1 MSNHWY
7 KGAVV
12 QSLCYQYTAVWQQC
26 MDPIFTS
33 QAETKHLLSALLAI
47 RLDITWK
54 DRITNTAVLKGIQ
67 MSTML
72 SLLRQ
77 CLLHWLG
84 HKQWIN
90 DESKRTSYT
99 QSYYLSKGQ
108 LAILFFAIRMLAN
121 CTSGFSKLVK
131 PPVKMPLKAI
141 FSGSW
146 HFRLGCRNKRLPSTF
161 WLHLV
166 WTTVKHGEE
175 GQQT

>member
-1 MSNHWY
+1 
-7 KGAVV
+7 
-12 QSLCYQYTAVWQQC
+12 

-33 QAETKHLLSALLAI
+33 QAEAKHLLSALLAV

-77 CLLHWLG
+77 CRLRCLG

-90 DESKRTSYT
+90 NESKRTSYT
-99 QSYYLSKGQ
+99 QSYFLSKGQ
-108 LAILFFAIRMLAN
+108 LAILFFAMRMLAN
-121 CTSGFSKLVK
+121 RTSGFSKSVK
-131 PPVKMPLKAI
+131 PPVKMPLKAV

-146 HFRLGCRNKRLPSTF
+146 RSRNKRPPGTF
-161 WLHLV
+161 QLHLV
-166 WTTVKHGEE
+166 WSTVKHREE

>member
-1 MSNHWY
+1 
-7 KGAVV
+7 
-12 QSLCYQYTAVWQQC
+12 

-33 QAETKHLLSALLAI
+33 QAEAKHLLSALLAV

-77 CLLHWLG
+77 CRLHWLR

-108 LAILFFAIRMLAN
+108 LAILFFVMRMLAN
-121 CTSGFSKLVK
+121 RTSGFSKLVK
-131 PPVKMPLKAI
+131 PPVKMPSSVAAGTSDWVAEIKDHLAH
-141 FSGSW
+141 SGYIL
-146 HFRLGCRNKRLPSTF
+146 FGP
-161 WLHLV
+161 
-166 WTTVKHGEE
+166 
-175 GQQT
+175 Q